1 MDISTVQRW
10 MKKLNYH
17 WAYDPKGQYVDGH
30 EQEDVVDYRQNVF
43 LPHWANI
50 KP

>member
-1 MDISTVQRW
+1 MDE
-10 MKKLNYH
+10 KLDYH
-17 WAYDPKGQYVDGH
+17 WAYDPKGQYVDDH

-50 KP
+50 KAHT